1 MIKSINVDEKI
12 WTKLNTL
19 KYKFGCETIGEVINR
34 LLYILTNFKMQEEFK
49 AIGER
54 GKWKLNTIKY

>member
-54 GKWKLNTIKY
+54 GK